1 MVSFFINVFGIKYEK
16 TFSNKKRALD
26 INWKKF
32 DHHTFIKLNGKPL
45 SIGIKGK
52 CTEKEEK
59 LSISPL
65 FLGYGLKGQLVHV
78 IETVQHG
85 PQSNNKNSSL
95 FFFHI

>member
-1 MVSFFINVFGIKYEK
+1 MGNLCLL
-16 TFSNKKRALD
+16 ALKE
-26 INWKKF
+26 N
-32 DHHTFIKLNGKPL
+32 PL
-45 SIGIKGK
+45 
-52 CTEKEEK
+52 EKEEK

-95 FFFHI
+95 FFFPYLTGEQKNKLILLLSFYFCIYVLPILYAKN